1 MWALIES
8 NRRTLKNNVMPCLP
22 LFLRIGVACLLSTAV
37 FGLSGCGSGGVPLGT
52 VTGRITKN
60 GTPQPKL
67 SVFLTPEE
75 HGRPSEGLTDSD
87 GHYFMVYTR
96 DAMGALVGRHRLSI
110 STQPKFQ
117 HEMLVATGAELFSK
131 EVEVTSG
138 SNVFD
143 IDLADGGGQKAK

>member
-1 MWALIES
+1 
-8 NRRTLKNNVMPCLP
+8 
-22 LFLRIGVACLLSTAV
+22 LLSTVV
-37 FGLSGCGSGGVPLGT
+37 FELAGCGSSGVQLGT

-60 GTPQPKL
+60 GAPQPKL

-96 DAMGALVGRHRLSI
+96 DAMGALVGKHRLSI
-110 STQPKFQ
+110 STQPKFKN
-117 HEMLVATGAELFSK
+117 EMLVTNGTELLSK
-131 EVEVTSG
+131 EVEVASG

-143 IDLADGGGQKAK
+143 IDLTDSGSPKAK